1 MPAIS
6 PSLLNAQV
14 EPFSNTSDVVV
25 EVELRKCLTG
35 FHAVF
40 KCC

>member
-1 MPAIS
+1 MPVIS

-14 EPFSNTSDVVV
+14 EPFSSTADVVV
-25 EVELRKCLTG
+25 EAERRKCLTG

>member
-1 MPAIS
+1 MTVIS

-14 EPFSNTSDVVV
+14 EPFSSTSDVIV
-25 EVELRKCLTG
+25 EVELRKCLPC

>member
-1 MPAIS
+1 MPTIA

-14 EPFSNTSDVVV
+14 EPFCNTSDVVV
-25 EVELRKCLTG
+25 EVELRKCLTS
-35 FHAVF
+35 FHADF